1 MHLIDLPW
9 PRLRACLVTGVA
21 VSLLAPLGLNVAL
34 AAEGEAQPEA
44 PPAAAPA
51 DAALTLEDCLR
62 IAAQTQPA
70 LAAYRASLAA
80 AEVQYRGLK
89 SLHVPTFLARDLPI
103 RRKQSCLGVQLAS
116 AGLSQAEW
124 DNIYAVT
131 RTYYGV
137 VYARDQLKVAEN
149 VAASLKFYRDRV
161 KELVGKGES
170 REWTTS
176 TVDKINIYLRLA
188 EIRQAEASRG
198 RQRAHAALREAMGVP
213 PEQAIRLALEPM
225 PVPQLD
231 ISREQVVAEALA
243 RRGEVIEA
251 NTASEVVCLEVKA
264 QGTSCRP
271 TFRTF
276 AAAVDI
282 HAVPVPQGT
291 NNGEYRPGAT
301 SLEMPT
307 LMVGPRWARVE
318 RTQDLSARAV
328 AVVDKTRNLVAL
340 EAEDAFF
347 KWEEANRKLPTTR
360 DAAEAGARLSK
371 HTREDFNAG
380 QRVRIEDI
388 LTNEV
393 LAGQAQAAYNE
404 AVYEQVIALANLQRA
419 TAGGFSAGLGGPAAP
434 QP

>member
-1 MHLIDLPW
+1 VP
-9 PRLRACLVTGVA
+9 G
-21 VSLLAPLGLNVAL
+21 
-34 AAEGEAQPEA
+34 AETP
-44 PPAAAPA
+44 
-51 DAALTLEDCLR
+51 LTLEDCLR
-62 IAAQTQPA
+62 MAAQSQPA

-80 AEVQYRGLK
+80 ADVQYRGLQK
-89 SLHVPTFLARDLPI
+89 LHVPRFLARDLPI
-103 RRKQSCLGVQLAS
+103 RRQQSCLGVRLAS

-137 VYARDQLKVAEN
+137 VYAREQLKVAEN

-161 KELVGKGES
+161 KELVDKGES

-176 TVDKINIYLRLA
+176 TVDKITLYMRLA
-188 EIRQAEASRG
+188 ETRQAEAIRG
-198 RQRAHAALREAMGVP
+198 RQRANAALREAIGVP
-213 PEQAIRLALEPM
+213 PDVPVRVAIEPM
-225 PVPQLD
+225 PVPKLQL
-231 ISREQVVAEALA
+231 SREQIVAEALA

-251 NTASEVVCLEVKA
+251 NTANEVVCLEVKA
-264 QGTSCRP
+264 QGTTCRP

-276 AAAVDI
+276 AAVVDI
-282 HAVPVPQGT
+282 HAVPVPQGN

-307 LMVGPRWARVE
+307 TMAGPRWARVD
-318 RTQDLSARAV
+318 RTRDFSARAA

-340 EAEDAFF
+340 EAEDAYF
-347 KWEEANRKLPTTR
+347 KWEEADRKLPATR
-360 DAAEAGARLSK
+360 EATQAGARLSK

-404 AVYEQVIALANLQRA
+404 AVYQQVIALANLQRA
-419 TAGGFSAGLGGPAAP
+419 TAGGFNAGLGGPAEV